1 MIDTQ
6 IVKEIIEKE
15 ISTDFEMSNYYDTEK
30 YIIIFWKHKK
40 YDADDERGII
50 VGPGPI
56 LFDKQSKEYRLL
68 GSAEWFYGD
77 YADAIPRTEESEEHW
92 KDYNYIMGLL
102 DDEENNAGYTELLIE
117 NIKQKIVKRK
127 FANYEEID
135 FLSILT
141 GARRYKSPFDPQNF
155 GENYHDA
162 VILTFD
168 NTIAQKKLV
177 EIWKSIDFKYEIIS
191 PTELLLWKIKA
202 A

>member
-6 IVKEIIEKE
+6 IVQEIIERE
-15 ISTDFEMSNYYDTEK
+15 ISSDFEMSDYYDTDK
-30 YIIIFWKHKK
+30 YIIIFWKHKN
-40 YDADDERGII
+40 YYADDERGQF

-56 LFDKQSKEYRLL
+56 IFDKQTKEYRLL

-77 YADAIPRTEESEEHW
+77 YADALPQTEENEKYR

-102 DDEENNAGYTELLIE
+102 DSEENDIAYTELLIE
-117 NIKQKIVKRK
+117 NIKEKIVMRE
-127 FANYEEID
+127 FANYEDID

-141 GARRYKSPFDPQNF
+141 GARRYVTPFHPQSF

-168 NTIAQKKLV
+168 NTEAQKKLA
-177 EIWKSIDFKYEIIS
+177 EIWESINFKHEIIS
-191 PTELLLWKIKA
+191 STELLLWKIKK
-202 A
+202 